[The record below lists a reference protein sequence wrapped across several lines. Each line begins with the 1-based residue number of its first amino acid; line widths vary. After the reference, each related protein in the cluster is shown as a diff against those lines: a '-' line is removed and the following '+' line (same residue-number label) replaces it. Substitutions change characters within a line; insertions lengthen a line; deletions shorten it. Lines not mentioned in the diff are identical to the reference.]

1 MPLQNNSDNADA
13 PELQRRVLTAQ
24 VQLLFDRTR
33 ASNITNLAGTLLV
46 VMLLWRAVPHAP
58 LLGWLSAQAL
68 LFLARQWVRW
78 RFTHRD
84 GWDDVAWRRK
94 FSGVVV
100 ATGVVWGVGVAYFAL
115 VSPMTNS
122 ALLIATLIVVVAIA
136 GMTLALYEPLFL
148 AYSAAALLPTALTQL
163 AQGGRVGIYAGAGL
177 LLFAAFVWI
186 EGRVAAR
193 QIVEMLRLRLLL
205 EQEAQAHARAVAL
218 AERHSAVKGQFLAT
232 MSHEMRTPLH
242 GILGLAG
249 QLRDAEGS
257 RRLDERALG
266 SVGLIE
272 RSGGHLL
279 ALINDVLDFAK
290 IEAGHM
296 RLEAEPFDLAA
307 VIEEVVAL
315 GGSGAREKGLGIEV
329 DTTGLGPAGSW
340 MRGDAARVRQV
351 LHNLLGNAI
360 KFTEQG
366 QVRILAER
374 DSGSGRVIIE
384 VEDSGTGIAARELQR
399 IFEAFHQAEGSF
411 DRRHAGTGL
420 GLTIARELAR
430 AMGGELRAR
439 SIEGVGS
446 VFRFEAPL
454 APAQPDTLPGESMA
468 DTQPLAPVRLLGRVL
483 VAEDNPVNALVVEA
497 MLRQFGVEVELV
509 ENGAQAVD
517 RWQQCRPDLLLMD
530 CQMPEM
536 DGFAATRAIRER
548 ERAGNQPRV
557 PIVALTAN
565 AYESD
570 RERCLAAGMD
580 EHLPKPFREDALRSL
595 LASYLVPAHAHG
607 AGSAPAPLDISL

>member
-1 MPLQNNSDNADA
+1 MPTPTSETHDDA
-13 PELQRRVLTAQ
+13 GAPDIERRLLAAQ
-24 VQLLFDRTR
+24 VQLLFERTR
-33 ASNITNLAGTLLV
+33 ASTWTNLIATLLV
-46 VMLLWRAVPHAP
+46 GGLLMGAVPAR
-58 LLGWLSAQAL
+58 WLAL
-68 LFLARQWVRW
+68 WLAVKLVLIVVRLVVRW
-78 RFTHRD
+78 RFAHRGAD
-84 GWDDVAWRRK
+84 GDVAWRRLYG
-94 FSGVVV
+94 GVIV
-100 ATGVVWGVGVAYFAL
+100 ADGLAWGLGVALL
-115 VSPMTNS
+115 VPLAPTLQ
-122 ALLIATLIVVVAIA
+122 AVLLIATLIAVVSGASMVLPLHAPTFLGFCTA
-136 GMTLALYEPLFL
+136 ATLP
-148 AYSAAALLPTALTQL
+148 AAVGQLL
-163 AQGGRVGIYAGAGL
+163 GGDQSGLYAGCGL
-177 LLFAAFVWI
+177 LLFEAFACI
-186 EGRVAAR
+186 EGRNSAR
-193 QIVEMLRLRLLL
+193 QMTEGLRLRLLL
-205 EQEAQAHARAVAL
+205 EHEAHKHAKAVAL

-249 QLRDAEGS
+249 QLREQGDTLPQG
-257 RRLDERALG
+257 ALAT
-266 SVGLIE
+266 VGLIE

-296 RLEAEPFDLAA
+296 RLFAEPFDLAA

-315 GGSGAREKGLGIEV
+315 GGSGAREKGLAIEV
-329 DTTGLGPAGSW
+329 ETDGLGVAGSW
-340 MRGDAARVRQV
+340 MRGDAARVRQI

-360 KFTEQG
+360 KFTERG
-366 QVRILAER
+366 QVRIIAER
-374 DSGSGRVIIE
+374 DPDTGRVIIE
-384 VEDSGTGIAARELQR
+384 VEDSGTGIAARQLQQ
-399 IFEAFHQAEGSF
+399 IFEAFHQVEGAF

-439 SIEGVGS
+439 SMVGVGS

-454 APAQPDTLPGESMA
+454 PPALPDTQPGPALA
-468 DTQPLAPVRLLGRVL
+468 DTQPLVPQQLLGRVL

-497 MLRQFGVEVELV
+497 MLRQIGVEVELV

-517 RWQQCRPDLLLMD
+517 RWQHGRPDLLLMD

-536 DGFAATRAIRER
+536 DGFAATRMIRER
-548 ERAGNQPRV
+548 ERALGQPRI

-580 EHLPKPFREDALRSL
+580 EHLAKPFREDALRAL
-595 LASYLVPAHAHG
+595 LAGYLVPAQLRG
-607 AGSAPAPLDISL
+607 AGPPAPLDLSI